1 MNRRD
6 LLKGAAASTV
16 ASAAVGLAR
25 GAAPRA
31 PAERGRS
38 ALGIVEYSLASD
50 PRAKSALQFLERCHA
65 LGAGGVQ
72 VALDSLAP
80 EYTDQ
85 LRRRAEELAMYVEVI
100 AELPQAATTAEFER
114 LVVAARRAGAGAMRA
129 ACLSGRRYETFGT
142 LEEWKRFVA
151 ESRARLR
158 LAAPIAERYKLPLG
172 IENHKDWTGGEFS
185 ALLREFSSEYL
196 GVCLDFGN
204 NLALLDDPR
213 ELVDALAPYA
223 VTTHV
228 KDMAVEEY
236 ADGFLLAEVPLGQGA
251 LDLAAIVAAI
261 RQARPQARFN
271 LEMITRDPLEIPC
284 LTEKYWA
291 TFPERN
297 GNYLAR
303 TLAWVRAHRPRQPLP
318 RVSGLDPTAR
328 ARLEETNVLQS
339 LGYARERLGLAA

>member
-6 LLKGAAASTV
+6 LLRGVA
-16 ASAAVGLAR
+16 ASAAAGLAR
-25 GAAPRA
+25 GAAPPARA
-31 PAERGRS
+31 EGGRS

-50 PRAKSALQFLERCHA
+50 PHSKSALQFLERCHA

-80 EYTDQ
+80 EYTEQ
-85 LRRRAEELAMYVEVI
+85 LRRRAEELAMHVEIIV
-100 AELPQAATTAEFER
+100 ELPQANTTAEFEQT
-114 LVVAARRAGAGAMRA
+114 VAAARRAGAGALRA

-151 ESRARLR
+151 ESRTRLR
-158 LAAPIAERYKLPLG
+158 LAAPIAEQYKLPLG
-172 IENHKDWTGGEFS
+172 IENHKDWTAEELA
-185 ALLREFSSEYL
+185 ALLKEYSSEYL
-196 GVCLDFGN
+196 GACIDFGN
-204 NLALLDDPR
+204 NLALLDDP
-213 ELVDALAPYA
+213 LVVVEALAPYV

-251 LDLAAIVAAI
+251 LDLARIVATI
-261 RQARPQARFN
+261 RKARPRTRFN
-271 LEMITRDPLEIPC
+271 LEMITRDPLQIPC

-297 GNYLAR
+297 GSSLAR
-303 TLAWVRAHRPRQPLP
+303 TLAWVRAQRPRQPLQ
-318 RVSGLDPTAR
+318 RVNGLDPAAR
-328 ARLEETNVLQS
+328 QKLEESNVRQS
-339 LGYARERLGLAA
+339 LAYARERLGLAA

>member
-6 LLKGAAASTV
+6 LLKGAAASAASTV
-16 ASAAVGLAR
+16 ASAA
-25 GAAPRA
+25 APRG

-50 PRAKSALQFLERCHA
+50 PRAKSALQFLERCHG

-85 LRRRAEELAMYVEVI
+85 LRRRAEELAMHVEVI

-114 LVVAARRAGAGAMRA
+114 L
-129 ACLSGRRYETFGT
+129 
-142 LEEWKRFVA
+142 
-151 ESRARLR
+151 
-158 LAAPIAERYKLPLG
+158 AAPIVERYKLPLG
-172 IENHKDWTGGEFS
+172 IENHKDWTAGEFS
-185 ALLREFSSEYL
+185 TLLREFSSEYL
-196 GVCLDFGN
+196 GACLDFGN

-213 ELVDALAPYA
+213 ELVEVLAPYA

-251 LDLAAIVAAI
+251 LDLASIVATI
-261 RQARPQARFN
+261 RKARPQARFN
-271 LEMITRDPLEIPC
+271 LEMITRDPLPIPC

-297 GNYLAR
+297 GSHLAR